1 MISLNRP
8 FAPKSTS
15 TMSPRHYILA
25 ICFVSAKKGL
35 FCHSLV
41 VFIVFVVVDVAS
53 RSSLLL
59 ALRIFLFICPSLRLS
74 FRIGLV
80 PSLQV
85 VLDLFRFGNVCP

>member
-8 FAPKSTS
+8 LGPKSTS
-15 TMSPRHYILA
+15 TLSPRHYILA

-41 VFIVFVVVDVAS
+41 VFIAFVVIDVAS
-53 RSSLLL
+53 RSSFLL
-59 ALRIFLFICPSLRLS
+59 ALRIFHFICLGLSLS
-74 FRIGLV
+74 FSIGLV

-85 VLDLFRFGNVCP
+85 VLDLFGFGNV